1 MHLHWPRNRGTV
13 RDSTGDD
20 RGAALVEAAMILPLV
35 VILFMGI
42 IDFGLAIA
50 DYNSLRQGDREGVR
64 RAVVADV
71 GLDTSCTID
80 GTAPTPDTAAL
91 VCLTKEKTGLADAD
105 TRIAVVLDSSYTEGD
120 AIILCAQYPL
130 RSRTGFFSFL
140 LNDKVVHS
148 QVDMRIERATLDIQ
162 AFAETGGEGW
172 SWCG

>member
-1 MHLHWPRNRGTV
+1 
-13 RDSTGDD
+13 
-20 RGAALVEAAMILPLV
+20 MILPLV
-35 VILFMGI
+35 IILFMGI

-50 DYNSLRQGDREGVR
+50 DYNSLRQGDREGAR

-80 GTAPTPDTAAL
+80 GAAPTPDTAAL
-91 VCLTKEKTGLADAD
+91 VCLTKEKTSLADAD

-148 QVDMRIERATLDIQ
+148 QVDMRIKRATLDIQ